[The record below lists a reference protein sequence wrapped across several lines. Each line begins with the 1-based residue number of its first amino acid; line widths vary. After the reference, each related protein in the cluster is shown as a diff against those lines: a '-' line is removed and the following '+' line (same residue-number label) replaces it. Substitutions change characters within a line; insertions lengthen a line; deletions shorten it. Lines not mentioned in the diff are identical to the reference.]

1 MDRVAVDWPHRL
13 LVATHTGMRLVLVLV
28 LMLMLVIVLDPKK
41 TSIMSTIMST
51 STKGS
56 HL

>member
-1 MDRVAVDWPHRL
+1 MGRVAVDWPRRL
-13 LVATHTGMRLVLVLV
+13 LVATHTGMRLALVLMLM
-28 LMLMLVIVLDPKK
+28 LMLMLVIVIGPKK
-41 TSIMSTIMST
+41 TSIMST